1 MDINA
6 EQAISPLTF
15 ESFLEDSIAKGGFHN
30 DDIVAV
36 VLPLFEEVLT
46 CHEKGKVA
54 PLDGLQHILINND
67 KLDIDE
73 TFFEDIK
80 SNPSALAA
88 IDTYQSKA
96 FDITR
101 EHKVT
106 ETITDDGAYTQSTM
120 SVETDLTK
128 PVVYPVYLISYHS
141 YERSLG
147 HHDGLTD
154 IYSLGMILASI
165 SLGLN
170 FTIEEDLNSFAE
182 RRSQLL
188 YLNSKLH
195 PVIANLIVEMTEL
208 FRHRR
213 ARDLYEIIERL
224 KNYRDYRPENQYDL
238 TIVHGFQKQDV
249 SSKQKWI
256 LNKLKSR
263 LFDLSRRNRLL
274 YFRPNLRFI
283 NLTAASVPNVLNVT
297 NIKPE
302 SLFIWNDEIASKI
315 SATADIALTKYLRF
329 EDNPY
334 LPAYLDKLRTESERD
349 KKEYGVSQL
358 RVAVCFLNWYNF
370 KEDKNER
377 IQTPLVLIPVQLI
390 RKKGVKDQYILQPK
404 EAEAEIN
411 PVLVYLLKETYG
423 LQLPDKIDLAE
434 TTVQKLYEE
443 LQKQISANNS
453 GIQLE
458 LIDKPRIKIIHTL
471 AKQVLSQ
478 YNRKLRNRNTN
489 FANYKNIDYSYK
501 PDNYQPLGL
510 QLFRRHV
517 EPRSSYMQ
525 WLIDENVSFQSA
537 QHFKEE
543 KERTFISI
551 GDDSQNPFRWEFDL
565 CNVVLGNFNYKK
577 MSLVS
582 DYNTIAEN
590 NLTGEVF
597 DDIFSDTPKEIYD
610 DSSKPGLKDQFPVVM
625 SDPTQTNAVGFS
637 QRNKSY
643 IIQGPPGT
651 GKSQTITNL
660 VADFVARGKKVLFV
674 CEKRAALDVV
684 YFRLKQQNLHELC
697 CLIHDSRGDKK
708 PFIQELKA
716 TYDKYLKEQPDAT
729 ALEIE
734 RSNLL
739 ADMEAQISILS
750 TYDSG
755 LSQTYSSVGV
765 SLRRL
770 INRLIELN
778 HSHTILDPQ
787 QQELLPDYKDWLAYG
802 DLVKKL
808 NEIIVQIS
816 DRVSWADY
824 PLARVNKNVIEQ
836 DQPVNY
842 ITNNVK
848 SIQQLLAEI
857 TTETKHISIPQEI
870 KTNFKKLNLLAIN
883 ALAIKPL
890 AATGNLQLLDSNS
903 ARSAQFREY
912 LSQFKQLEEAF
923 TEAQKRNSNW
933 LNKIPESDIPAA
945 REIVE
950 KNEDRFFSFLNGEY
964 RRLKKLLT
972 QSYDFSKHAVRPRM
986 KQILIDLEKEYNAMH
1001 EQMRFE
1007 KQSRDIMR
1015 VDSLTST
1022 ELLIET
1028 ISNHQSEN
1036 LFQSFLQS
1044 ENGSEMALSMA
1055 SLSAKISDA
1064 YGAVQKLLSE
1074 GGPSEISELNSV
1086 LEDVLRSSSHL
1097 PLMLPLLKDLKLS
1110 PDNFRQFINGHSL
1123 STKAMEATLAYG
1135 NLLKVYDQHR
1145 ELNGIDS
1152 NTIHRAIE
1160 KLRDLHKKWLKCNA
1174 KLILSRQHG
1183 HFRKNIARSEAAMA
1197 GVPATEKEW
1206 KRNYNEGR
1214 KILENE
1220 FGKQMRYKA
1229 IRELATGHGGQ
1240 IIQDMK
1246 PVWLMSPL
1254 SVSDAL
1260 PISSSFFDV
1269 VIFDEASQI
1278 TLEEGIP
1285 PVFRA
1290 RQSIIVGDEMQM
1302 PPTNFFGTAMQDP
1315 DDVFDESSNDTLTLD
1330 ADSLL
1335 IQASRKLP
1343 DVMLGWHYR
1352 SRYESLISFSNNA
1365 FYNASLMTI
1374 PDRIA
1379 SRKDLNEII
1388 VSSPE
1393 EAGKNTAY
1401 LFDRSISYHYMPNA
1415 IYDQRTNA
1423 DEARYIA
1430 HLVLSL
1436 LRENCS
1442 ESIGVVAF
1450 SQEQQTAIEDA
1461 IESLAEEWKMTAQ
1474 LEEAYQR
1481 TEDDQFVGLFVKNL
1495 ENVQGDE
1502 RDIIIMSICYGY
1514 DSNKKML
1521 MNFGPI
1527 NRKGGEKRLNVI
1539 FSRAKK
1545 HICVVSSIR
1554 HTDIK
1559 NEYNEG
1565 ANYFRKF
1572 LQYASLLSCGSYED
1586 AKSLL
1591 HSLSNKAEE
1600 KEVVKN
1606 IVVDELSALLRAKGF
1621 IVDTN
1626 LGLSY
1631 FKCQLGVRKNVQDET
1646 YALGILVDSD
1656 EPGKEVIEKFYQ
1668 RPLTMQ
1674 TFGWNVM
1681 QVWTKDWL
1689 HKKEEVLDQILKQ
1702 L

>member
-6 EQAISPLTF
+6 EQEVSQLTF
-15 ESFLEDSIAKGGFHN
+15 EKFLEDSIAKGGFHN
-30 DDIVAV
+30 DDIVAIV
-36 VLPLFEEVLT
+36 TPLFEEVLAF
-46 CHEKGKVA
+46 HEKGKVA
-54 PLDGLQHILINND
+54 PLDGLSHILITND

-73 TFFEDIK
+73 AYIEDVK
-80 SNPSALAA
+80 SNPSALTA
-88 IDTYQSKA
+88 IDTFQSKA
-96 FDITR
+96 FDIVK
-101 EHKVT
+101 EQKVT
-106 ETITDDGAYTQSTM
+106 ETITDDGAFTENTM

-128 PVVYPVYLISYHS
+128 PIVYPVYLIGYHN
-141 YERSLG
+141 YEHSIG
-147 HHDGLTD
+147 HYDELTD
-154 IYSLGMILASI
+154 IYSLGMILASV

-170 FTIEEDLNSFAE
+170 FTIEEDLNAFAQK
-182 RRSQLL
+182 RSQLL

-238 TIVHGFQKQDV
+238 TVVHGFQKQDV

-283 NLTAASVPNVLNVT
+283 NLTAASVPNVVNVT

-302 SLFIWNDEIASKI
+302 SLFIWNDEIASKV
-315 SATADIALTKYLRF
+315 SAASDIALTKYLRF

-443 LQKQISANNS
+443 LQKQISSNNS

-501 PDNYQPLGL
+501 PENYQPLGL

-525 WLIDENVSFQSA
+525 WLIDENITAQSP
-537 QHFKEE
+537 QHFKDE
-543 KERTFISI
+543 KERTFVTI
-551 GDDSQNPFRWEFDL
+551 GDETQNPFRWEFDL

-582 DYNTIAEN
+582 DYNIISEN

-610 DSSKPGLKDQFPVVM
+610 DSSKPSLKDQFPVVM

-637 QRNKSY
+637 QRHKSY

-716 TYDKYLKEQPDAT
+716 TYDKYLKEQPDST
-729 ALEIE
+729 GLEIE
-734 RSNLL
+734 RNNLL
-739 ADMEAQISILS
+739 AEMETQISLLN
-750 TYDSG
+750 TYDAG
-755 LSQTYSSVGV
+755 LSQTYNNIGI
-765 SLRRL
+765 SLRQL
-770 INRLIELN
+770 INRLIELDN
-778 HSHTILDPQ
+778 SHTLLDSQ
-787 QQELLPDYKDWLAYG
+787 HQELVPDYKDWLVYG

-808 NEIIVQIS
+808 NEIIRQIS
-816 DRVSWADY
+816 DRASWAAH
-824 PLARVNKNVIEQ
+824 PLAMVNKNVIEH

-842 ITNNVK
+842 VATNIND
-848 SIQQLLAEI
+848 IQRLLSEI
-857 TTETKHISIPQEI
+857 ATDTKHIPIPQEI
-870 KTNFKKLNLLAIN
+870 KSNFKRLHILAKN
-883 ALAIKPL
+883 AQVIKPL
-890 AATGNLQLLDSNS
+890 ATTGNLQLLDRNS
-903 ARSAQFREY
+903 ARSVQFREY
-912 LSQFKQLEEAF
+912 LNQFKQLEEAF
-923 TEAQKRNSNW
+923 GEAQKKNSNW
-933 LNKIPESDIPAA
+933 LKKIPESDIPAA
-945 REIVE
+945 RDLVE

-964 RRLKKLLT
+964 RRLKKVLT
-972 QSYDFSKHAVRPRM
+972 ESYDFSKHAVRPRM
-986 KQILIDLEKEYNAMH
+986 KQILIDLEKEYNTLN
-1001 EQMRFE
+1001 EQIRFE
-1007 KQSRDIMR
+1007 KQTRDALRIE
-1015 VDSLTST
+1015 SLKST
-1022 ELLIET
+1022 ELLVDT
-1028 ISNHQSEN
+1028 INNHQSEN
-1036 LFQSFLQS
+1036 LFNSFLQN
-1044 ENGSEMALSMA
+1044 ENGNEIALSMA
-1055 SLSAKISDA
+1055 ALSAKITDA
-1064 YGAVQKLLSE
+1064 YDRLQKLLNN
-1074 GGPSEISELNSV
+1074 GAPSEVSELNIV
-1086 LEDVLRSSSHL
+1086 LEDILKVSNHL
-1097 PLMLPLLKDLKLS
+1097 PLMLPLLKDLKSS
-1110 PDNFRQFINGHSL
+1110 PDNFMQFINRHSL
-1123 STKAMEATLAYG
+1123 STTAMEATLAYG
-1135 NLLKVYDQHR
+1135 NLLKVYDQNH
-1145 ELNGIDS
+1145 EFNSIDS
-1152 NTIHRAIE
+1152 NAIQRALE
-1160 KLRDLHKKWLKCNA
+1160 KLQELHKKWLRCNA

-1183 HFRKNIARSEAAMA
+1183 HFRKNVARSEASVA
-1197 GVPATEKEW
+1197 GVPAIEREW
-1206 KRNYNEGR
+1206 KRNYNDGR

-1229 IRELATGHGGQ
+1229 IRELATGNAGQ
-1240 IIQDMK
+1240 IIQDIK

-1260 PISSSFFDV
+1260 PINSSFFDV

-1290 RQSIIVGDEMQM
+1290 KQSIIVGDEMQM
-1302 PPTNFFGTAMQDP
+1302 PPSNFFGTALQDP
-1315 DDVFDESSNDTLTLD
+1315 DDVFDESSSVGLTLD

-1365 FYNASLMTI
+1365 FYKAGLLTI

-1379 SRKDLNEII
+1379 FRKDLKEII
-1388 VSSPE
+1388 VANPE
-1393 EAGKNTAY
+1393 EGIKNTTY
-1401 LFDRSISYHYMPNA
+1401 LFDRSISYHYLSNA
-1415 IYDQRTNA
+1415 IYDQRTNM
-1423 DEARYIA
+1423 DEAKYIA

-1436 LRENCS
+1436 LKENCTQ
-1442 ESIGVVAF
+1442 SIGVVAF
-1450 SQEQQTAIEDA
+1450 SQEQQTEIEDA
-1461 IESLAEEWKMTAQ
+1461 IEALGEEWKMTAQ

-1481 TEDDQFVGLFVKNL
+1481 TEDDQFVGIFTKNL

-1545 HICVVSSIR
+1545 HICVVSSIK

-1572 LQYASLLSCGSYED
+1572 LQYSSLLSSGLYDD

-1591 HSLSNKAEE
+1591 NSLSNKTHE

-1606 IVVDELSALLRAKGF
+1606 IVVDELASLLKTKGYF
-1621 IVDTN
+1621 VDTN

-1631 FKCQLGVRKNVQDET
+1631 FKCQLGIRKNLQDET

-1656 EPGKEVIEKFYQ
+1656 EPGKEVMEKFYQ

-1674 TFGWNVM
+1674 TFGWNVI

-1689 HKKEEVLDQILKQ
+1689 HKKEEVLSKILKQ